1 MANETRAVSWSD
13 VDVVI
18 TPIGMTL
25 SGISSISFSE
35 ERAVEDYFG
44 AGNSPLD
51 YTKGQVT
58 FSDPEMTLGYNQ
70 WITLRDALGSTADRR
85 AGKNR
90 VNIVV
95 RVRTED
101 EAGNIT
107 VKTSTLKGC
116 SVLSAPSEFA
126 QGSAPAEV
134 TVTWKCLDIEYS

>member
-1 MANETRAVSWSD
+1 MTIETRAVSWSD
-13 VDVVI
+13 VDAVI
-18 TPIGMTL
+18 TPIGLTL
-25 SGISSISFSE
+25 IGITRISFNES
-35 ERAVEDYFG
+35 RAVEDYFG
-44 AGNSPLD
+44 AGNQPLD

-58 FSDPEMTLGYNQ
+58 FTDPEMILGYNQ

-95 RVRTED
+95 RVRSED

-116 SVLSAPSEFA
+116 SVLSAPTEFE